1 MCHTR
6 IGSTVSKTIIRSGV
20 DTILKGAQIIGK
32 RILLRLAQFKKTL
45 HIREQAVA
53 HMKPKLNT

>member
-32 RILLRLAQFKKTL
+32 RILLRLAQFKK
-45 HIREQAVA
+45 HCISES
-53 HMKPKLNT
+53 KP